1 MRQVEALGGP
11 NPNPK
16 PKPKPEPKPKPKPKP
31 KPNQVRQV
39 EALAGGASLAPQD
52 PERAA
57 RLIALCNGP
66 LNRDG
71 KACVQS
77 GKRSSAALDALL
89 REVSSAC

>member
-16 PKPKPEPKPKPKPKP
+16 PKPKPEPKPKPKP

-66 LNRDG
+66 LNREG